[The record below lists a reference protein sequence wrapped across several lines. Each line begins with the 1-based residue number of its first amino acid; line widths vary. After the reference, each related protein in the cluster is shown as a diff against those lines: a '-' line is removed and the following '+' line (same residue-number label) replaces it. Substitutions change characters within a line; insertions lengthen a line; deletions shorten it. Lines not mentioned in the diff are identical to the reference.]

1 MAKGKSNL
9 IVEIGGQVAA
19 SFKKSIRET
28 QRSVSSLSKNIA
40 RDINNAAAG
49 ASKGFKN
56 VLRNDAFQ
64 GAAVAAGGLA
74 LAMRKAVRTAAD
86 FESGMLKVKAVT
98 GATGA
103 DFKSLEA
110 KAKEMGATTKFTA
123 SEAAAGMEFLARA
136 GYTTNQILESTG
148 PLLAAASAE
157 GMELSD
163 VSNIVSNIVGSNKML
178 VSDTAQIA
186 DTLAQTSRKANVNI
200 GMLGE
205 SFKAI
210 GPTGANAGLSL
221 QQLSATFGV
230 LGDSGIQGAEAG
242 TALRNVLVRLSAPPT
257 EAAKAL
263 TRLGVATKDANGN
276 MKPMETI
283 LGDLSGKMKQ
293 LNLGSAEQAEV
304 LSKVFGLRALAAGQ
318 VLMEANA
325 NGKLAEKIGQV
336 NDHQGAA
343 AEMSATMMKGFEGQM
358 TLMQSA
364 MDGLMVSLGTPLLK
378 PLVAVMQALAGIA
391 KPIGDLLTDM
401 PILATVVGIAS
412 AAFIGFVAVLPI
424 IGALS
429 GGLMAVTG
437 AATAGAAAMML
448 LTSPVTLTIAGII
461 GLIAV
466 FSLLYNRVEWFKN
479 AVDGTINFLGNAW
492 NTLSTGI
499 SAAWNATMDALMPGI
514 EAFKQIFAGAVQ
526 YIQGIFQ
533 VFGQVWNAVTGVI
546 ASVWN
551 TVTTGISAAWDATM
565 NALMPTIEAFKQIFA
580 GAFQYI
586 KGIFQVFWG
595 IFTGDSQMAVDGVSN
610 IFGGL
615 KNVFAGIVNGIR
627 TSWNLVSGIVQGV
640 ATNIVATLT
649 ELPGQ
654 LVEIGG
660 SIISGFGAIWT
671 QLSTIVQGVAAGIVA
686 TFVAL
691 PMQLLNV
698 GGAIIDTI
706 KEGFMSRFG
715 ALKDT
720 IVKSFTEL
728 RKLLPFSDAK
738 EGPFK
743 DLTASGRSIVT
754 TLAQGVRDRENVLR
768 DAIGNT
774 AALAMDGMGPT
785 FAPIQPAFAMPGGG
799 SFAAP
804 IAAPQAAPKQSRG
817 DDGNGVFGFL
827 NKILPVAAALIP
839 GGSKF
844 GGIAQAGL
852 NIGEELIHGGG
863 LNGINPM
870 KAAATLAPVV
880 NVSVGGS
887 DASAEE
893 IARVVTTQL
902 EQVLADAEADQ
913 RASLND

>member
-1 MAKGKSNL
+1 MAKKTNL
-9 IVEIGGQVAA
+9 IVEIGGKVGS

-28 QRSVSSLSKNIA
+28 QRSVSSLSKNVS
-40 RDINNAAAG
+40 RTINDTAAG
-49 ASKGFKN
+49 AAKGFKN
-56 VLRNDAFQ
+56 VIRSDAFQ

-74 LAMRKAVRTAAD
+74 LAMRKAVKTAAD

-98 GATGA
+98 GATGK
-103 DFKSLEA
+103 DFKALQA
-110 KAKEMGATTKFTA
+110 KAKEMGASTKFTA

-148 PLLAAASAE
+148 PLLSAASAE
-157 GMELSD
+157 GMELGTVSD
-163 VSNIVSNIVGSNKML
+163 IVSNIVGSNKML

-200 GMLGE
+200 ASLGE

-221 QQLSATFGV
+221 QELSASFGV
-230 LGDSGIQGAEAG
+230 LGDSGIKGAEAG

-263 TRLGVATKDANGN
+263 SKLGVATKDANGDL
-276 MKPMETI
+276 KPMETI
-283 LGDLSGKMKQ
+283 LGDLSGKMKA
-293 LNLGSAEQAEV
+293 LNLGSAEQADV

-336 NDHQGAA
+336 NNHQGAA
-343 AEMSATMMKGFEGQM
+343 ADMSATMMAGFEGQM

-437 AATAGAAAMML
+437 AATAGAGAMML
-448 LTSPVTLTIAGII
+448 LTSPITLTIAGII
-461 GLIAV
+461 GLIAI
-466 FSLLYNRVEWFKN
+466 FSLLYNRVDWFKN
-479 AVDGTINFLGNAW
+479 AVDGTIKFLGNAW
-492 NTLSTGI
+492 NVLSTGI
-499 SAAWNATMDALMPGI
+499 SSLWSSTMDN
-514 EAFKQIFAGAVQ
+514 AGNTVNS
-526 YIQGIFQ
+526 
-533 VFGQVWNAVTGVI
+533 FGQVWNAVTGGI
-546 ASVWN
+546 AAVWN
-551 TVTTGISAAWDATM
+551 TVTTGISAAWDATV

-615 KNVFAGIVNGIR
+615 KNVFGGIVDGIR
-627 TSWNLVSGIVQGV
+627 ASWDLVSGIVQGV

-649 ELPGQ
+649 ALPGQ
-654 LVEIGG
+654 LVEIGE

-691 PMQLLNV
+691 PGQLLNV

-706 KEGFMSRFG
+706 REGFMSRFN

-720 IVKSFTEL
+720 VVKSFKEL

-738 EGPFK
+738 KGPFK
-743 DLTASGRSIVT
+743 DLTASGRAIVT
-754 TLAQGVRDRENVLR
+754 TLAQGVRDREGVLKNALG
-768 DAIGNT
+768 DT
-774 AALAMDGMGPT
+774 AALAMTGMGPA
-785 FAPIQPAFAMPGGG
+785 FAPIGMGGPALALPGGG
-799 SFAAP
+799 SFSSP
-804 IAAPQAAPKQSRG
+804 SAAPKAAPKKSRG

-827 NKILPVAAALIP
+827 NKLLPVATALIP
-839 GGSKF
+839 GAGAF
-844 GGIAQAGL
+844 GGMAKAGL

-870 KAAATLAPVV
+870 QAAATLAPVV
-880 NVSVGGS
+880 NVSVNNS
-887 DASAEE
+887 DATAED